1 MFGMVVVFGLFHG
14 LIFLPVLLSLIGP
27 AGPPDEDSEMSIES
41 PVVVSKEDVSNRSNS
56 PINAVSPD
64 VEKR

>member
-27 AGPPDEDSEMSIES
+27 AGPPDEDSEFSIES
-41 PVVVSKEDVSNRSNS
+41 PVVVSKEDGSNNRCNS
-56 PINAVSPD
+56 PIDSPD